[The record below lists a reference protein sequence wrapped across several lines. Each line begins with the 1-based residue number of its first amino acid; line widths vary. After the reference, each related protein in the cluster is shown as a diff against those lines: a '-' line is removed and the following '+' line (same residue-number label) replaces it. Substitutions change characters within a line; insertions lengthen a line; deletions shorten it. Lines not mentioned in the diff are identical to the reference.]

1 MQAAPEPDAL
11 DAAADVRD
19 VRRHA
24 YENPRPEVQ
33 ELVPPNSRR
42 VLDLGCSSGA
52 FGAALKAANPGMT
65 VVGVEIDPGY
75 AADAAARLDR
85 VVTADVEELARSGEL
100 EELGRFDCLVAADVL
115 EHLVDPWTTLRA
127 YGELVDPGGAL
138 IVSLPNVKFWQTFWE
153 LLVHDRWP
161 RHPEGIFDATHL
173 RWFTYGDAWWLVT
186 EAGFEVTQ
194 VRRQMR
200 LRPWVSPA
208 DRLVRPLGRVK
219 VLRSFFTY
227 QHLVAARKR

>member
-1 MQAAPEPDAL
+1 MHAAPEPSV
-11 DAAADVRD
+11 ADVRGL
-19 VRRHA
+19 RRHA

-33 ELVPPNSRR
+33 ELVPRDARR

-52 FGAALKAANPGMT
+52 LGAALKEREPGLE
-65 VVGVEIDPGY
+65 VVGVEIDRGY

-85 VVTADVEELARSGEL
+85 VVTADVEELARSDEL
-100 EELGRFDCLVAADVL
+100 GGLGRFDCLIAADVL
-115 EHLVDPWTTLRA
+115 EHLVDPWSALRA

-161 RHPEGIFDATHL
+161 RHAEGVFDETHL
-173 RWFTYGDAWWLVT
+173 RWFTYGDAWRLVT
-186 EAGFEVTQ
+186 DAGFEVQ
-194 VRRQMR
+194 DVRRQMR

-208 DRLVRPLGRVK
+208 DRLVRPLGRVR

-227 QHLVAARKR
+227 QHVVFARKR